1 MRLASRWQCPL
12 WAGFFSKAIGTVTP
26 AVICFN
32 SSETG
37 WQVQAA
43 AWIIAETVQGQAIS
57 AACARHGR
65 CASCRAGSAH
75 NRETSIEGATLLLM
89 PFLAGDVINAGLVAA
104 IRAEFTQLR
113 PCAVLARLG
122 LQGLWTCAAPGDPGA
137 SCSANLPAQVQ
148 MRNDFRTERTI
159 AAG

>member
-1 MRLASRWQCPL
+1 
-12 WAGFFSKAIGTVTP
+12 
-26 AVICFN
+26 
-32 SSETG
+32 
-37 WQVQAA
+37 
-43 AWIIAETVQGQAIS
+43 
-57 AACARHGR
+57 
-65 CASCRAGSAH
+65 
-75 NRETSIEGATLLLM
+75 M

-104 IRAEFTQLR
+104 IRAEFAQLR

-122 LQGLWTCAAPGDPGA
+122 LQGLWTCAAQGDPGA